1 MNMYRNLLKNLSVS
15 RGEYFPGVMMGK
27 HVVKLIRGKFCY
39 CDKPPFDFLEKS
51 QNAIKNL

>member
-1 MNMYRNLLKNLSVS
+1 MYRNLLKNLSVS

-27 HVVKLIRGKFCY
+27 HVVKLIRGTFCY